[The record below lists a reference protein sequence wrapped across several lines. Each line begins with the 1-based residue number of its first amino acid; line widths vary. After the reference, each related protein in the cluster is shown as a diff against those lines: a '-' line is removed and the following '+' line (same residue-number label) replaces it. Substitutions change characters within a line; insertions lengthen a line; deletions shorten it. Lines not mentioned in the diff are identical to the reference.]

1 MNYLLPFDLDGTV
14 SELPPGYAVGDRYTT
29 GQKVYR
35 LVKIHASG
43 AAPKVGSW
51 VFRYASAT
59 EYVGTAAPAGY
70 LTARLVIGVCN
81 ASSGCAVAYY
91 CFVQTAGEI
100 DRTYSDTPLGTAG
113 AGLAGWIG
121 VAASTASSIGGAAL
135 FGASN
140 FSTLSMQLTA
150 TKVIILNTSEACA
163 LTSFSTYGYEAFNLI
178 SGVLVIPNP

>member
-1 MNYLLPFDLDGTV
+1 MAKDILVLPFDLDGTV

-113 AGLAGWIG
+113 AGLAAGIWPEPSICTLYSG
-121 VAASTASSIGGAAL
+121 PVA
-135 FGASN
+135 
-140 FSTLSMQLTA
+140 
-150 TKVIILNTSEACA
+150 E
-163 LTSFSTYGYEAFNLI
+163 
-178 SGVLVIPNP
+178 

>member
-1 MNYLLPFDLDGTV
+1 MAEILALPFPLDKSI

-35 LVKIHASG
+35 LVQIHASG
-43 AAPKVGSW
+43 AAPKVKSW

-59 EYVGTAAPAGY
+59 EYVGTATPAGY
-70 LTARLVIGVCN
+70 LTDRLVIGVCN

-100 DRTYSDTPLGTAG
+100 ALTYSDNTGAG

-150 TKVIILNTSEACA
+150 TKVIILNASEA
-163 LTSFSTYGYEAFNLI
+163 SVVSNFSTYGYENLGQI
-178 SGVLVIPNP
+178 SGVLIIPNP